1 MKSKNINLLLV
12 SFLLV
17 WGSSFAQTA
26 NKDSLAKR
34 HDEMMAII
42 MTQPKVPIKT
52 IGILVYDGYNTLDAM
67 GPYHTL
73 AEIMG
78 TKTFFIA
85 KQKGMIKNQRGLQMK
100 VDASFAEVKSLD
112 ILVIPGGA
120 VETFMQT
127 QDTAT
132 LNWIKQIDKTTHYTT
147 SVCTGSWIL
156 GATGLL
162 KGKNATSNWYRAE
175 EVMAMYGANFKKERW
190 VKDGK
195 YWTSAGV
202 TAGMDMS
209 LAIIDD
215 LMGRRYT
222 EGVMLDLEYDPK
234 PPYNAGVPEKSEP
247 IVADMMK
254 EMYDMALLP
263 LIEKEKKARQTKK
276 KNPVFVQW
284 PALDEYHSV
293 MSKTFHPAEEGNIE
307 PTKVNAALLAEKAK
321 LLSQSAIPETL
332 NKPGMKEL
340 VAKLEKES
348 FALAKLVNSKK
359 PDAKL
364 KEAIFALHDRFHEI
378 MGKCMEH

>member
-1 MKSKNINLLLV
+1 MKAGKKIL
-12 SFLLV
+12 
-17 WGSSFAQTA
+17 SFAFSIFASLICTGQSA
-26 NKDSLAKR
+26 NSDSLTKR
-34 HDEMMAII
+34 HNDMMAII

-78 TKTFFIA
+78 AKTFFVA
-85 KQKGMIKNQRGLQMK
+85 KQKGLIKNQRGLEMK
-100 VDASFAEVKSLD
+100 VDTAFADVQSLD

-127 QDTAT
+127 QDTVT
-132 LNWIKQIDKTTHYTT
+132 LNWIKQIDKTTQYTA

-162 KGKNATSNWYRAE
+162 NGKNATSNWYRAE
-175 EVMAMYGANFKKERW
+175 EMMKLYGANFKKERW

-209 LAIIDD
+209 LAMIDD

-234 PPYNAGVPEKSEP
+234 PPYYAGVPEKAEP

-263 LIEKEKKARQTKK
+263 LIEKEKKKREAAKK
-276 KNPVFVQW
+276 PSVFAVW
-284 PALDEYHSV
+284 PALDEYHKV
-293 MSKTFHPAEEGNIE
+293 MSKTFHPAEEGNLD
-307 PTKVNAALLAEKAK
+307 PLKSNAADLAAKATLLK
-321 LLSQSAIPETL
+321 QSVIPADF
-332 NKPGMKEL
+332 KKEGIKQSVSL
-340 VAKLEKES
+340 LEKES
-348 FALAKLVNSKK
+348 AELAKLVKNKK
-359 PDAKL
+359 SDEELMK
-364 KEAIFALHDRFHEI
+364 AITALHDRFHEI
-378 MGKCMEH
+378 VGLCRE